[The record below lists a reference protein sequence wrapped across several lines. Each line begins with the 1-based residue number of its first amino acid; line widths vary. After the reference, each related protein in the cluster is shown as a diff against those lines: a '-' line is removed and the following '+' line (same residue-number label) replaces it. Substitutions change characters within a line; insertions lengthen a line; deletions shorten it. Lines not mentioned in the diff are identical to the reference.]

1 MSRSTVP
8 VEGDVAKELST
19 VAKSQGFSVLRLASD
34 SLRLALELLK
44 RGITPTR
51 ALEMWR
57 LTEKIAAFDA
67 VPVPLSYLELV
78 AKKWGVCED
87 PEVEAFLRE
96 VGAKFG
102 KTVAG
107 EFKSFGEFMSVATQ
121 FLSMLPVARLSL
133 SRGGN
138 TWRIVFTSAGSFSV
152 KCLGYFAEEAV
163 KQFGCVVK
171 ISYGDST
178 ITAEVTC

>member
-8 VEGDVAKELST
+8 VEGDVARELSI

-51 ALEMWR
+51 AIEMWR

-67 VPVPLSYLELV
+67 MPVPLSYLELV
-78 AKKWGVCED
+78 AKKWGVCD
-87 PEVEAFLRE
+87 DLEVEAFLRE
-96 VGAKFG
+96 IGAKFG
-102 KTVAG
+102 KIAAG
-107 EFKSFGEFMSVATQ
+107 EFRSFGEFMSVATQ

-133 SRGGN
+133 SRDGN
-138 TWRIVFTSAGSFSV
+138 SWRIVFTSAGASSAR
-152 KCLGYFAEEAV
+152 CLGYFAEEAI
-163 KQFGCVVK
+163 KQFGCAAK

-178 ITAEVTC
+178 ITAEITC